1 MKNKIVNFIIELYH
15 KIVNFIKAISC
26 KIVKFKKIKQLFRI
40 SELLQNREGWNAAD
54 SEQRL
59 SIL

>member
-15 KIVNFIKAISC
+15 KIVNFIKTISC

-40 SELLQNREGWNAAD
+40 SELLQNR
-54 SEQRL
+54 
-59 SIL
+59 

>member
-40 SELLQNREGWNAAD
+40 SELLQNR
-54 SEQRL
+54 
-59 SIL
+59 

>member
-15 KIVNFIKAISC
+15 KIVNFMKAISC

-40 SELLQNREGWNAAD
+40 SELLQNR
-54 SEQRL
+54 
-59 SIL
+59 

>member
-26 KIVKFKKIKQLFRI
+26 KMVKFKKIKELFRI
-40 SELLQNREGWNAAD
+40 SELLQNR
-54 SEQRL
+54 
-59 SIL
+59 

>member
-15 KIVNFIKAISC
+15 KIVNFIKTIYC

-40 SELLQNREGWNAAD
+40 SELLQNR
-54 SEQRL
+54 
-59 SIL
+59 

>member
-15 KIVNFIKAISC
+15 KIVNFIKTISY

-40 SELLQNREGWNAAD
+40 SELLQNR
-54 SEQRL
+54 
-59 SIL
+59 